1 MNLRALYVWLLI
13 AAVESVHGLLRQLFL
28 EIRLGDRATHQ
39 IGVAV
44 GCWLVF
50 FIALATIKWMR
61 VRQTSALLATGA
73 IWAVLTFCLETVLSR
88 VFVHRSLDQTI
99 ADYDPS
105 RGGLM
110 LVGLVVT
117 AIAPLAAA
125 RLRGVEPERVGL
137 NGTG

>member
-13 AAVESVHGLLRQLFL
+13 AAIEGLHGLLRQLFL
-28 EIRLGDRATHQ
+28 EIPFGDRSTHQ

-44 GCWLVF
+44 GSWLVF
-50 FIALATIKWMR
+50 VITLATIKWIR

-73 IWAVLTFCLETVLSR
+73 IWAVLTFSLETVLSR
-88 VFVHRSLDQTI
+88 LLVDRSLAQVI
-99 ADYDPS
+99 ADYDPN

-110 LVGLVVT
+110 LVGLMVT

-125 RLRGVEPERVGL
+125 RLRGIKPERIGL
-137 NGTG
+137 NGTR